1 MKKQFIPRLWRILL
15 ALFIGFL
22 VGLVMFL
29 VSRHL
34 GAALWTSYVICLP
47 IGLIAGVT
55 VGLTTIRGVRIV
67 FKLDIFGKIFNFF
80 GDAWY
85 LIKQMFQT

>member
-1 MKKQFIPRLWRILL
+1 MKKPVRRLWRVLL
-15 ALFIGFL
+15 ALFVGFFVSL
-22 VGLVMFL
+22 IVFL

-34 GAALWTSYVICLP
+34 GAAPLISYVVCLP
-47 IGLIAGVT
+47 IGLMVGVIA
-55 VGLTTIRGVRIV
+55 GLTTIRGVRIV
-67 FKLDIFGKIFNFF
+67 FRLDVFKNIFNFV